1 MNDPRPFA
9 TVTHGDSQE
18 ASRRARLVELLRE
31 NPLPSN
37 EVLPNIGLFL
47 TSQTLSR
54 LLFMDFLYRQ
64 IIPVQGVVIEFGCRW
79 GQNIATFT
87 ALRGIY
93 EPFNR
98 LRKIIAFDTFGG
110 FPDTDAKDGPKMV
123 KGGYSVTENY
133 ERYLSEII
141 QLQEQESPLPH
152 IRKHEI
158 IKGDVMETVGAY
170 FEANPHTIV
179 ALAYFDLDIYH
190 PTKAC
195 LELIKDKITPGT
207 VLGFDELNDP
217 DTPGET
223 LAFQECLGIRNMAV
237 KRFPYNART
246 SYVVVP

>member
-1 MNDPRPFA
+1 MNESQSISI
-9 TVTHGDSQE
+9 VTYGDAQE
-18 ASRRARLVELLRE
+18 PDRRGRLVELLR
-31 NPLPSN
+31 NCPIPDN
-37 EVLPNIGLFL
+37 ELLLNMGLFL

-64 IIPVQGVVIEFGCRW
+64 VIPVQGVIMEFGCRW
-79 GQNIATFT
+79 GQNVATFT
-87 ALRGIY
+87 SLRGIY

-98 LRKIIAFDTFGG
+98 LRKVVGFDTFSG
-110 FPDTDAKDGPKMV
+110 FPATDGKDGTKMI
-123 KGGYSVTENY
+123 KGGYSVTKDY
-133 ERYLSEII
+133 EKYLGEIV

-158 IKGDVMETVGAY
+158 IKGDVMETVPAY
-170 FEANPHTIV
+170 FEANPHTII
-179 ALAYFDLDIYH
+179 ALAYFDLDLYG

-195 LELIKDKITPGT
+195 LDLIKDRITPGT

-223 LAFQECLGIRNMAV
+223 LAFQECLGLRNVAV

-246 SYVVVP
+246 SYVVIQ